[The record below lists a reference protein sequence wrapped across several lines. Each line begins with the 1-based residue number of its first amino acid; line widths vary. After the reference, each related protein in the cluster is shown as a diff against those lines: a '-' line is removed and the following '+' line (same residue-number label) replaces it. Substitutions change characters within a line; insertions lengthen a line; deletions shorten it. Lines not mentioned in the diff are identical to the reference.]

1 MSLNLIL
8 TQILTPK
15 PTTKQHD
22 IQLNIVAWG
31 MKPFPMNFDVNGAW
45 SLNGFYRMLQR
56 QEGNADIS

>member
-31 MKPFPMNFDVNGAW
+31 MKAFPHEFRCKRCVVFKW
-45 SLNGFYRMLQR
+45 VLS
-56 QEGNADIS
+56 NATTTGRKRWH